1 MKFQRAE
8 IPGIVLIQ
16 PKRFGDERGFF
27 IESWN
32 RRVFAEA
39 GIAAEFVQDN
49 HSRSAHGVLRGLHY
63 QLEKPQ
69 GKLVRVVKGGVF
81 DVVVDV
87 RRSSPT
93 FGRWLGFELSEANQR
108 MLWVP
113 PGFAH
118 GFVVTSESADFVYKC
133 TEFYAPET
141 ERVLRWDDAAV
152 GVRWPLPAGALPTL
166 SARDQT
172 GLALADVECFP

>member
-1 MKFQRAE
+1 MKFQRAG
-8 IPGIVLIQ
+8 IPDIVLVE
-16 PKRFGDERGFF
+16 PNRFGDERGFF
-27 IESWN
+27 FESWN

-69 GKLVRVVKGGVF
+69 GKLVRVVKGAVF

-93 FGRWLGFELSEANQR
+93 FGHWLGFELSETNQR

-118 GFVVTSESADFVYKC
+118 GFVVSSASADFVYKC

-141 ERVLRWDDAAV
+141 ERVLRWDDPAV

-166 SARDQT
+166 SARDQR
-172 GLALADVECFP
+172 GLMLTDAECFP